1 MAKVFLDPGHGGKD
15 PGAVGNGLQEKDV
28 NLSVA
33 LKVGDIL
40 NNHNV
45 EIEYSRTTDAF
56 VDLTPRTNMANKFKA
71 DRFVSIH
78 CNSFSNPIAKGIET
92 FHYTTSA
99 KGKSLASAIQKELVG
114 LNLGTPNRGVKTA
127 GFTVITKTNMPAAL
141 IELAFIS
148 NAQDANILRNKQD
161 ELALA
166 VAKGIL
172 KDLGIEYQDN
182 SNIVKINYKGKRI
195 DVNGFMKDDI
205 NYVQVREVFE
215 KLGHNVDW
223 DNINK
228 VVIIR

>member
-15 PGAVGNGLQEKDV
+15 PGAIGNGLQEKDV

-33 LKVGDIL
+33 LKIDKIL
-40 NNHNV
+40 KRHNV
-45 EIEYSRTTDAF
+45 KVFYSRTTDVF
-56 VDLTPRTNMANKFKA
+56 VELSNRATMANNVKA
-71 DRFVSIH
+71 DIFLSIH
-78 CNSFSNPIAKGIET
+78 CNSFDDPQAQGLET
-92 FHYTTSA
+92 FSYTGSLKGA
-99 KGKSLASAIQKELVG
+99 KLAKDIQDSLIRDKLY
-114 LNLGTPNRGVKTA
+114 TRNRGIKTA
-127 GFTVITKTNMPAAL
+127 NFAVLRLTKMPAAL
-141 IELAFIS
+141 VELGFIS
-148 NAQDANILRNKQD
+148 NSQDANILRNKQN

-215 KLGHNVDW
+215 KLGYKVDW
-223 DNINK
+223 DNTNK
-228 VVIIR
+228 VVIIK